1 MRKRV
6 DFSFW
11 IVYNYS
17 FEDRKMPKAK
27 FREGR
32 YGKGVARTYKYKLG
46 NRKSSTSAHTV
57 STPELIKMYESGNT
71 PKDKP
76 KIEKVLLLRG
86 VRLGESALTE
96 EVPATE

>member
-1 MRKRV
+1 
-6 DFSFW
+6 
-11 IVYNYS
+11 
-17 FEDRKMPKAK
+17 MPKAK
-27 FREGR
+27 FRADR
-32 YGKGVARTYKYKLG
+32 GKKAEVRTYKYKLG

-86 VRLGESALTE
+86 VRLGESALIEEATPTE
-96 EVPATE
+96 